1 MEIFALY
8 DRGQQSRL
16 RWDVVPRAGD
26 GMAKMRDR
34 RRRSGMASSDL
45 WYVVVM
51 VGLQSRIISGIF
63 TRVGRSR
70 ARMDEAWVKLES
82 SVSNSSQ
89 LQPAPLSSL
98 SLL

>member
-1 MEIFALY
+1 
-8 DRGQQSRL
+8 
-16 RWDVVPRAGD
+16 
-26 GMAKMRDR
+26 
-34 RRRSGMASSDL
+34 MASSDL
-45 WYVVVM
+45 WYVVV

-70 ARMDEAWVKLES
+70 ARMDEAWMKLES

-89 LQPAPLSSL
+89 LQPAPLSPL